1 MGGNFQYPA
10 ASSEAFWPNES
21 VGQVN
26 GEKDGDGTAKDI
38 VQQHRVLSSQ
48 PVAGLRVGKAEGEK
62 DDRCADKNDVDHHS
76 GSFGLGDA
84 RQAKGAVQKGD
95 TKKAFWRGEHPSI
108 SRVRYGAKPD
118 RHSRAAG
125 RRKNRNPIGISAT
138 SEAE

>member
-38 VQQHRVLSSQ
+38 VEQHRVLSSQ
-48 PVAGLRVGKAEGEK
+48 PVAGLRVGKAEGEE

-84 RQAKGAVQKGD
+84 RQAERRRPEGRHREGFLARRASFD
-95 TKKAFWRGEHPSI
+95 L
-108 SRVRYGAKPD
+108 SR
-118 RHSRAAG
+118 
-125 RRKNRNPIGISAT
+125 PIWGQT
-138 SEAE
+138 G